1 MLKTLSLSASLVV
14 LASGLALAQLS
25 PADRQPALSHHTPS
39 SLASTDHWLASDIY
53 HAAVYDPSNNKIGDV
68 SDLVLDSSGQVR
80 MAVIGVGGFL
90 GIGKKE
96 VAVPF
101 HDLKVASRDGK
112 EELTLDRTKDELK
125 AAPAYDKNAKAE

>member
-1 MLKTLSLSASLVV
+1 
-14 LASGLALAQLS
+14 
-25 PADRQPALSHHTPS
+25 
-39 SLASTDHWLASDIY
+39 
-53 HAAVYDPSNNKIGDV
+53 
-68 SDLVLDSSGQVR
+68 
-80 MAVIGVGGFL
+80 
-90 GIGKKE
+90 